1 MSFVINSST
10 RESFYLIEVVAL
22 THPPYTIHLHWLQ
35 NVYYDR
41 GGGGNCGSGSAN
53 CWRYISIHL
62 SIYLP
67 TLLNITLYSWISSF
81 CGPTIYY
88 PTTTISHG
96 GALNDC
102 ELPSG
107 RVGGYCWMTDWLI
120 VMIKGWCGDRPL
132 YPPWTTAILFRSMTR
147 ARVQSQ

>member
-22 THPPYTIHLHWLQ
+22 IRLPYTIHLHWLQ
-35 NVYYDR
+35 NVYYDI
-41 GGGGNCGSGSAN
+41 GGGGNCGSGSAK

-62 SIYLP
+62 SIYLSP
-67 TLLNITLYSWISSF
+67 NTVEYYTLLLDLFILR
-81 CGPTIYY
+81 
-88 PTTTISHG
+88 TTTISRG

-107 RVGGYCWMTDWLI
+107 HVGGYCWMTDWLI
-120 VMIKGWCGDRPL
+120 VMIKGWWGERPL
-132 YPPWTTAILFRSMTR
+132 YPPWTTTILFRSMTR
-147 ARVQSQ
+147 ERVQSQ